1 MDTIAII
8 NKASLASIPLVCET
22 ERIQS
27 CLKEA
32 IVPKPSYGLAYAST
46 GRAKNRSKC
55 FYQSVASAQFH
66 TLLRQSIPELEIT
79 IAKVSVNCGDK
90 NSDLARL
97 RQSMSLST
105 RSLSIEYCHPHEGY

>member
-22 ERIQS
+22 ERAQS

-32 IVPKPSYGLAYAST
+32 IVPKPSYGLAHAST
-46 GRAKNRSKC
+46 SRAKSRSKC
-55 FYQSVASAQFH
+55 FYQSVASGQFH

-79 IAKVSVNCGDK
+79 IAKVSVNRGDK
-90 NSDLARL
+90 SSDLARL

-105 RSLSIEYCHPHEGY
+105 SRIQIVEY

>member
-1 MDTIAII
+1 MDTID
-8 NKASLASIPLVCET
+8 KASLALIPLVCQT

-46 GRAKNRSKC
+46 GRAKC
-55 FYQSVASAQFH
+55 FYQSIASAQFH

-79 IAKVSVNCGDK
+79 IAKVSVNRGDK

-105 RSLSIEYCHPHEGY
+105 SRIQIVEY